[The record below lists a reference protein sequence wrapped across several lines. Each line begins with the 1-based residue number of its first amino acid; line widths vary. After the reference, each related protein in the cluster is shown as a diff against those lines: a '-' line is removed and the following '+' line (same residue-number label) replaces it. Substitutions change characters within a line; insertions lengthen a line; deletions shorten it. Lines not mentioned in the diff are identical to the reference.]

1 MKQFL
6 TILVL
11 LLAQIF
17 SAQNVNHTVQEG
29 ETISKIAQKYK
40 ITPFDIYR
48 LNPDAQ
54 SGVKAGMVLVIPKST
69 VATTPKETPTETK
82 PIETKPI
89 ESKPVVKTNE
99 TKPQTKPTSGKIHT
113 VKAKET
119 LYSISK
125 LYNVSVDDIEK
136 NNPIIKEIGLQPGQ
150 VLVIKKG
157 ATTTQ
162 PVTPKPASTPKPS
175 TTVSNSGNSIM
186 HEVQPKETKYGIATK
201 YGITVEELEK
211 QNPEVVD
218 NLPIGFK
225 LKINKNSKPTP
236 ISPSKEPEKPKPSAN
251 NGIISKPL
259 FDYTVKDGD
268 TFYSLTKMLGIS
280 QDKLVEINPE
290 LTDGLKEG
298 MTLKVPVDLS
308 KMSSPSKGTT
318 DLVSTV
324 SKNGKKELVL
334 LIPFN
339 IAKLEADSLR
349 PLNAKFKDD
358 KFLNMTLDFYSG
370 AMMAIDS
377 AKVLGLNVDVSIFD
391 SEETKTTTSAVTTL
405 QEKAPNANVVIGPFF
420 QSNVEKVA
428 QSLESKMVPVISPLS
443 KEVATSYT
451 NLYNSMPSEIAHKK
465 AIFDYMNAKNGNIIA
480 LVEPEKTAVIELVKN
495 NAKNVKW
502 VGTSAKNTFVSDSI
516 KKHFVKDKTNFV
528 ILESEKYYTI
538 QTTISTM
545 VMAMKDYSVQLIITE
560 SNEMLDFEEISLNNL
575 IKLKL
580 TYPSLYREND
590 SAEATDFEKSYRKI
604 NKVVPN
610 QFATRGFDL
619 VFDTMLRLSQEQ
631 SFEETIQTKPS
642 EQMESKFDYT
652 KNLAGGYNNK
662 GVYILTYQPDLTI
675 KQAQ

>member
-6 TILVL
+6 AVL
-11 LLAQIF
+11 LLVFVQ
-17 SAQNVNHTVQEG
+17 SLWSQNSNHTVQEG

-69 VATTPKETPTETK
+69 AVVAPKETPTETK
-82 PIETKPI
+82 PVET
-89 ESKPVVKTNE
+89 KPVVKTNE
-99 TKPQTKPTSGKIHT
+99 TKPQTKAASSKTHT

-136 NNPIIKEIGLQPGQ
+136 NNPIIKEAGLQPGQ

-157 ATTTQ
+157 AAITQ
-162 PVTPKPASTPKPS
+162 PVTPKPASTPKLS
-175 TTVSNSGNSIM
+175 TTVSNSGNFIS

-218 NLPIGFK
+218 NLPIGFQ
-225 LKINKNSKPTP
+225 LKINKNVKQAPLLP
-236 ISPSKEPEKPKPSAN
+236 PKEPEKPKSSNA
-251 NGIISKPL
+251 ISSKPL
-259 FDYTVKDGD
+259 FNYTVKDGD
-268 TFYSLTKMLGIS
+268 TFYSLTKMLGIP
-280 QDKLVEINPE
+280 QDELTQLNPE
-290 LTDGLKEG
+290 LSDGLKEG
-298 MTLKVPVDLS
+298 MVLKVPVDLS
-308 KMSSPSKGTT
+308 KMSSPSKETT
-318 DLVSTV
+318 NLVSTI
-324 SKNGKKELVL
+324 SKSGKKELVL

-405 QEKAPNANVVIGPFF
+405 QEKAPNADVVIGPFF

-428 QSLESKMVPVISPLS
+428 QSLESKKVPVISPLS

-451 NLYNSMPSEIAHKK
+451 NLYNSMPSEIAQKK

-480 LVEPEKTAVIELVKN
+480 LVEPEKTAITELIKN

-502 VGTSAKNTFVSDSI
+502 VGVSAKNTFVSDSI

-545 VMAMKDYSVQLIITE
+545 VMAMKDYSVQLIVTE
-560 SNEMLDFEEISLNNL
+560 TNEMLDFEEISLNNL

-604 NKVVPN
+604 NKVLPN

-642 EQMESKFDYT
+642 EQVESKFDYT
-652 KNLAGGYNNK
+652 KNPAGGYNNK